1 MYTGPDYI
9 AESVVEDI
17 IKQAAID
24 LNSDAAAQEI
34 PYAVLLKILSHK
46 DSTHFITEVN
56 PIIVLSEIM
65 GAYTVSLENG
75 EFLYRMNL
83 HSGAFGETLLEQEYI
98 SQLPKYSCLY
108 VSYINSSDALRNIQL
123 IKG

>member
-1 MYTGPDYI
+1 VYTGPDYI

-98 SQLPKYSCLY
+98 TTSKILMSLCFIYKQLGCP
-108 VSYINSSDALRNIQL
+108 
-123 IKG
+123 